1 MNMFIYISPLFKVKL
16 VAMAP
21 GTTTWPTVAP
31 SNTHLRLHL
40 GLVIPSNANIRVA
53 NETRSVMLFIANII
67 TIIRVHNILLVCS
80 HS

>member
-1 MNMFIYISPLFKVKL
+1 
-16 VAMAP
+16 MAP

-53 NETRSVMLFIANII
+53 NETRSVTLFIANMLASSDVTIAI
-67 TIIRVHNILLVCS
+67 LASTIIATSDIAIIVIIVNDIT
-80 HS
+80 